1 MADNT
6 NTKITKKDI
15 YTTIKALVNGEN
27 PEISE
32 ELKAEIIARMDKD
45 IEQASKKSTS
55 KTETENDKFN
65 AQIREKILEVLAD
78 GAMTYGEFI
87 KAVQAQFETEV
98 SPQKITA
105 NVTKLKDSVTKYED
119 GKGKNKKLYIKLV

>member
-1 MADNT
+1 MAE

-78 GAMTYGEFI
+78 GAMTYGEFV

>member
-1 MADNT
+1 M
-6 NTKITKKDI
+6 KKEITKVTI

-55 KTETENDKFN
+55 KTETENDKLN
-65 AQIREKILEVLAD
+65 AKIREVILATLAD
-78 GAMTYGEFI
+78 GDMVYGDFV
-87 KAVQAQFETEV
+87 KAVQAKFETEV
-98 SPQKITA
+98 TPQKITA
-105 NVTKLKDSVTKYED
+105 NVTKLKGDIVKYED
-119 GKGKNKKLYIKLV
+119 GKGKNKKLYIKLA